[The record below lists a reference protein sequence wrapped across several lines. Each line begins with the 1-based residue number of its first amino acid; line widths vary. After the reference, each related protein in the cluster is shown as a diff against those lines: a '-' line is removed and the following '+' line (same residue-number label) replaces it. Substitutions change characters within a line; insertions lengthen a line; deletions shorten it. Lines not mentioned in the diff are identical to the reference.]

1 MKELVRQAAS
11 KDHPD
16 AVWFAATRLADPQTS
31 SEFERLLLGAGQ
43 LGSVNA
49 QRSLGVAY
57 ATGDWTGPRDLVEAA
72 RWYRLAAEKGHA
84 ASQYDL
90 GLMIML
96 GEGEPKNIDEGLKWL
111 KRAGEQGEFSAFRL
125 LVDCYENGFCGVPLD
140 AAQAAIWRGRLE
152 EYNRLNPPKPML
164 RYSMESSEID
174 SSLEFLWDV
183 DGVTGFSSMTRGSEM
198 TEFCIFYDPA
208 VVAPTA
214 VDEHIRAAGIYAVRQ
229 ED

>member
-1 MKELVRQAAS
+1 M
-11 KDHPD
+11 
-16 AVWFAATRLADPQTS
+16 
-31 SEFERLLLGAGQ
+31 
-43 LGSVNA
+43 NA
-49 QRSLGVAY
+49 QRSLGAAY

-90 GLMIML
+90 GFMILL

-111 KRAGEQGEFSAFRL
+111 KRAGEQGEFFAFRL
-125 LVDCYENGFCGVPLD
+125 LVDCYEDGFCGVPLD

-152 EYNRLNPPKPML
+152 EYNRLNPLKPML

-183 DGVTGFSSMTRGSEM
+183 DGVTGFSSMRRVSEII
-198 TEFCIFYDPA
+198 EFYVFYDPA
-208 VVAPTA
+208 VVAPMA
-214 VDEHIRAAGIYAVRQ
+214 VDEHIRTAGLSAVRQ
-229 ED
+229 ES